1 MCDSKIQ
8 ILNLSEIRIA
18 KEDEGNLVANTLST
32 MRDLKIL
39 YLNGCQ
45 LQERSLKPILNIFHK
60 SDILE
65 IYLSNNP
72 LGDECMKIISD
83 FIAQCPTLLKIDLG
97 NTKITADGLQL
108 LVEGVTDNESIKEIN
123 AENNPM
129 LNKIKAVELFNFKKN
144 FKVNV

>member
-39 YLNGCQ
+39 YLNNCQ
-45 LQERSLKPILNIFHK
+45 LQERSLRPVLNVFSK

-72 LGDECMKIISD
+72 LGDESMKIISD
-83 FIAQCPTLLKIDLG
+83 LIGKSHTLLKIDLS
-97 NTKITADGLQL
+97 NTKITVDGLQL
-108 LVEGVTDNESIKEIN
+108 LVEGVTDNDSIKEIN

-129 LNKIKAVELFNFKKN
+129 LNKVKAVELFNFKNN
-144 FKVNV
+144 FKINV